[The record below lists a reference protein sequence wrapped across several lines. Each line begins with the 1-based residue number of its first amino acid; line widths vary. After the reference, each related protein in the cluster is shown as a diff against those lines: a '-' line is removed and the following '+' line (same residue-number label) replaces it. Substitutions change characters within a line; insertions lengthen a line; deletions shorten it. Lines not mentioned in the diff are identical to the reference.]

1 MNVFGQR
8 IHWTETG
15 NGPPVILMHGLGS
28 DSSEWSRVTGLLS
41 SNRRVLAFDQ
51 VGFGQSGK
59 PALKYRTETLC
70 SFLEGFYEGLRLER
84 TSLVAH
90 GIAGSVA
97 IAFAAAHP
105 RMVERIVLANAG
117 FLLES
122 THIEL
127 LNPATRAEA
136 RELAKRT
143 RFSASSSEADYI
155 WADSMTSAAANQALI
170 DAALSGNDSVA
181 PIVAKVAHPTLVI
194 WGREDRL
201 TPLEIGER
209 IHAAIPESQ
218 MVIIEK
224 AGHAPHRE
232 QPKEFATVVDK
243 FLSGAKVHQR
253 FRKQRQEE
261 NVWF

>member
-8 IHWTETG
+8 LYWTETG
-15 NGPPVILMHGLGS
+15 NGPPVILLHGLGS
-28 DSSEWSRVTGLLS
+28 DSSEWTRVTGHLS
-41 SNRRVLAFDQ
+41 AHRRVLAFDQ
-51 VGFGQSGK
+51 IGFGQSGK

-84 TSLVAH
+84 SSLVAH
-90 GIAGSVA
+90 GLAGSVA

-105 RMVERIVLANAG
+105 KMVERIVLVNSG
-117 FLLES
+117 FVLEAS
-122 THIEL
+122 QIEL
-127 LNPATRAEA
+127 LNPATRNEA

-143 RFSASSSEADYI
+143 RFSSSTAEADYI

-170 DAALSGNDSVA
+170 ESAMSGQDSVA
-181 PIVAKVAHPTLVI
+181 SIVGKIAHPTLVI

-201 TPLEIGER
+201 TPLETGER
-209 IHAAIPESQ
+209 IHTAIPESQ
-218 MVIIEK
+218 MVILEK

-243 FLSGAKVHQR
+243 FLSGTKVHQR